1 MTTRQQTRRVLI
13 TGVSGFIGK
22 ALAVRLV
29 GDGRVVRGTVRDL
42 ESSSGLLPDLGRD
55 SLEVVASGEID
66 SSTDWSKLLDDVDC
80 VIHCAARA
88 HVMRET
94 ERDAMDAYRR
104 VNVEGTSRL
113 AEQAADAG
121 VRRIIFLSTIKVNGE
136 RTVDAA
142 AGSASTVTHAF
153 NYNDPPSPED
163 PYGLSKWEAEQ
174 SLWQISEATGLDTVI
189 VRPPLVFGPG
199 VKGNLSRLINLVKL
213 GVPLPLA
220 RVENKR
226 SLICLSNLTDFI
238 TLCIEHP
245 EASGKTFLVSDNTD
259 LSTPALFRLIAESM
273 NTRARLFPFPR
284 ALLRAT
290 AVLFG
295 KQHELD
301 RLLGSL
307 RVDSSYA
314 RKTLGW
320 VPPVRTE
327 DGILEMVDQLF

>member
-1 MTTRQQTRRVLI
+1 
-13 TGVSGFIGK
+13 
-22 ALAVRLV
+22 
-29 GDGRVVRGTVRDL
+29 
-42 ESSSGLLPDLGRD
+42 LGRG
-55 SLEVVASGEID
+55 SLEVVACGEID
-66 SSTDWSKLLDDVDC
+66 SSTDWSMLLDNVDC

-94 ERDAMDAYRR
+94 ERDALSAYRR

-113 AEQAADAG
+113 AEQAASAG
-121 VRRIIFLSTIKVNGE
+121 VRRMIFLSTIKVNGE
-136 RTVDAA
+136 RTVDADG
-142 AGSASTVTHAF
+142 GSTSTITHAF

-189 VRPPLVFGPG
+189 VRPPLVCGPG
-199 VKGNLSRLINLVKL
+199 VKGNLSRLIKLVKL

-238 TLCIEHP
+238 TLCIDHP
-245 EASGKTFLVSDNTD
+245 EASGKTFLVSDTKD
-259 LSTPALFRLIAESM
+259 FSTPALFRLIAEVM
-273 NTRARLFPFPR
+273 NAKARLFPFPLV
-284 ALLRAT
+284 LLRAA

-314 RKTLGW
+314 RNTLGW
-320 VPPVRTE
+320 VPPTRTE
-327 DGILEMVDQLF
+327 DGIREMVEQSS